1 MKNSATIPTTFSG
14 SKSKKGNPLK
24 IYNNLLTE
32 FKREQMGYASIAII
46 PQSCLGAVAAMM
58 LLLNGLTFINLTL
71 LFLVTMFCMTYNGA
85 VLAQFKSKTT
95 FNLLIL
101 SVVFSCIVIMVHL
114 F

>member
-1 MKNSATIPTTFSG
+1 MKNSETIPMTNSG
-14 SKSKKGNPLK
+14 NKNKTQGFKKV
-24 IYNNLLTE
+24 YNNLLTE

-46 PQSCLGAVAAMM
+46 PQSCIGAVAAMM
-58 LLLNGLTFINLTL
+58 LLLSGLTIINLIL
-71 LFLVTMFCMTYNGA
+71 LFVVTMLCMAYTGA

-101 SVVFSCIVIMVHL
+101 SVVFSCIVIIAHL